1 MIELD
6 INSVQ
11 NCNKNNNMD
20 INIEKKTKEYILRA
34 KRNYYNRNKDDIE
47 YKQKIKEYRDKYRNN
62 NKDEY
67 NELQRNYMK
76 AYRERKKVEK
86 QNNQNQQ
93 VQSEIVTTTA
103 NITNKTIINI
113 DNDINSKLE
122 NITITNK
129 SYNE

>member
-1 MIELD
+1 
-6 INSVQ
+6 
-11 NCNKNNNMD
+11 MD

-86 QNNQNQQ
+86 QNIQHQQ
-93 VQSEIVTTTA
+93 VQSDIVTTTA
-103 NITNKTIINI
+103 NITNKTIISI

-129 SYNE
+129 SYTK